1 MDIKRIRNFL
11 TVAEVGSIA
20 SAAQVLHIAQPALS
34 AQMKQIEAYT
44 KCQLLSRSSRGV
56 VPTEAGLEFIKR
68 SRQAIEAFEALRTLG
83 GDLASAPSGH
93 VIVGMP
99 VSAGGMLSVPLVT
112 ALRRQYPGI
121 TLGLLESPS
130 VYLGE
135 LLLNGKIDVAV
146 LFDDAHGPG
155 MQGDVQIEEDL
166 FVVGLREAAD
176 SVNLRDLKGQAIVM
190 PARPNSVRALL
201 EQACQKKGIALNVVI
216 EVSSPHTMIELV
228 KAGVGVTVLP
238 WSMLHVLRHSGLHA
252 SRIANPVL
260 GRTVAVVSA
269 VAKVH
274 SPQLLAVK
282 QLLETLL
289 REQVQA
295 GPRQGVR
302 LKAKTR

>member
-1 MDIKRIRNFL
+1 MDIKRIRNFI
-11 TVAEVGSIA
+11 TVVETGSIA
-20 SAAQVLHIAQPALS
+20 SAAQLLHVAQPALS
-34 AQMKQIEAYT
+34 AQMKQLEAYAG
-44 KCQLLSRSSRGV
+44 CQLLSRSSRGV
-56 VPTEAGLEFIKR
+56 VPTEAGLEFMQR
-68 SRQAIEAFEALRTLG
+68 ARQAMAAFEALRTLG
-83 GDLASAPSGH
+83 GDLAAAPSGH

-146 LFDDAHGPG
+146 LFDDAYLPG

-166 FVVGLREAAD
+166 FVVGLREPAE
-176 SVNLRDLKGQAIVM
+176 SIPLRDLQGQAIVM

-201 EQACQKKGIALNVVI
+201 EEACLKKGIALDVVI
-216 EVSSPHTMIELV
+216 EVSSPHTMIDLV
-228 KAGVGVTVLP
+228 RAGVGVTVLP
-238 WSMLHVLRHSGLHA
+238 WSMLKVLRHSGLNA

-260 GRTVAVVSA
+260 SRTVAVVSA
-269 VAKVH
+269 IGKVH

-282 QLLETLL
+282 RLLETLL
-289 REQVQA
+289 CEQVQA
-295 GPRQGVR
+295 GPREGVR
-302 LKAKTR
+302 LKAKAR